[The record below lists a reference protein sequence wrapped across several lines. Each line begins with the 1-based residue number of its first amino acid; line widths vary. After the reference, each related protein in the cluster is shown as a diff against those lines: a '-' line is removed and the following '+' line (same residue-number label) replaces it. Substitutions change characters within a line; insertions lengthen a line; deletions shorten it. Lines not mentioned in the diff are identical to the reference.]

1 MNRNFYIEVVYMSK
15 KIKLLTDANPG
26 IKANVLSLNNGLQ
39 EYEKV
44 NFIRIKSKYYNI
56 IIMKDYLP
64 IIGEV
69 QGSVEIELQG
79 KTIKLDNII
88 GYYMHKKNR
97 FHLFIKEEIAL

>member
-1 MNRNFYIEVVYMSK
+1 MSK
-15 KIKLLTDANPG
+15 KLKLKLLTDANPG
-26 IKANVLSLNNGLQ
+26 IKANVLSLNNGLK

-69 QGSVEIELQG
+69 QGNIEIETQD

-88 GYYMHKKNR
+88 GYYMHKKNQ
-97 FHLFIKEEIAL
+97 FNLFIKEEIS